1 MSCFQLRCINIVIQ
15 ALWMHSS
22 GFNRSSNHDHFPSWS
37 WTAVIVMP
45 YCNTVH
51 QCVMNVS
58 LRIETHLHVHQ
69 RPNSGLMSRSDRERL
84 LYNADHAR
92 IQNSVRKIKEIAKSF
107 FLKMELSPISSYLF
121 RAPRGFILG
130 GWRFNQ
136 SLNNGVCS
144 YELLLISLRK
154 RIILGGS
161 KYAYKLYSKT
171 PTQWVYLLR
180 ILAYS
185 KTSFNPPPS

>member
-1 MSCFQLRCINIVIQ
+1 MFFSRYHCIRSHRIFTKRSMSNFHYYLVSLFVVICLILEKINTAMSCFQLRCIDMVIH
-15 ALWMHSS
+15 ALWMYSS

-84 LYNADHAR
+84 LYNTGQRRSCTDPEF
-92 IQNSVRKIKEIAKSF
+92 S
-107 FLKMELSPISSYLF
+107 
-121 RAPRGFILG
+121 
-130 GWRFNQ
+130 
-136 SLNNGVCS
+136 
-144 YELLLISLRK
+144 
-154 RIILGGS
+154 
-161 KYAYKLYSKT
+161 T
-171 PTQWVYLLR
+171 
-180 ILAYS
+180 
-185 KTSFNPPPS
+185 